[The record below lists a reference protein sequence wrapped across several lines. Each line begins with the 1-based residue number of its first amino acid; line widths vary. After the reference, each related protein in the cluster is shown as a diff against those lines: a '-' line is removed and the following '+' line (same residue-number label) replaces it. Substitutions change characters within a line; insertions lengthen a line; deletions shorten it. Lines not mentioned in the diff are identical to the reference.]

1 MKHQLVF
8 SRPRNER
15 NNYECGNPSENML
28 LLKEAS
34 GPRRSS
40 RDLWRPFKK
49 KRQTGKKTDAFFF
62 QPASWTLHMQGK
74 ETIYIERDNNLYFT
88 VKL

>member
-1 MKHQLVF
+1 MVQEGVPGIYGDHL
-8 SRPRNER
+8 
-15 NNYECGNPSENML
+15 
-28 LLKEAS
+28 
-34 GPRRSS
+34 
-40 RDLWRPFKK
+40 KK

-74 ETIYIERDNNLYFT
+74 ETIYRERDNNLYFT